1 MNDTILMGH
10 GGGGLLT
17 RTIIDGMILRELGNP
32 ILEALDDAACLEMPE
47 SEIAMTTDSFVV
59 DPIFFPGGDIG
70 SLAVCG
76 TVNDL
81 AMQGAEPRYLSL
93 GLIIEE
99 GMPVSH
105 LELIIKSVGKT
116 AKESGVLIVTGDTKV
131 VERSRAAGD
140 RSAPRGGIFINTTGI
155 GVRSSE
161 INVAVSNAQPG
172 DAVIV
177 TGTIGDHGIAIMN
190 VREGLKLES
199 VLISDV
205 APLWGMIGPLLDAVP
220 TVHCLRDPTRGGLAA
235 ALCDIADS
243 SSVGIRLREQ
253 LLPVKD
259 EVRGS
264 CDILGLDVLN
274 VPNEGKAVIV
284 CAGGDSARA
293 LEHLRADP
301 LGREACVMGRV
312 ASEPEGTVLLET
324 ALGGERIVSVP
335 AGEDLPRI
343 C

>member
-1 MNDTILMGH
+1 MDDTILMGH

-17 RTIIDGMILRELGNP
+17 RSIIDEIILRELGNP
-32 ILEALDDAACLEMPE
+32 ILEALDDAACLEIPE
-47 SEIAMTTDSFVV
+47 SKIAMTTDSFVV

-99 GMPVSH
+99 GLPVNH
-105 LELIIKSVGKT
+105 LEQIIKSVGNT
-116 AKESGVLIVTGDTKV
+116 AKESDVLIVTGDTKV
-131 VERSRAAGD
+131 VEKSRASED
-140 RSAPRGGIFINTTGI
+140 RSSRRGGIFINTTGI
-155 GVRSSE
+155 GVRASE

-177 TGTIGDHGIAIMN
+177 TGSIGDHGIAIMN
-190 VREGLKLES
+190 MREGLKLES
-199 VLISDV
+199 DLMSDV
-205 APLWGMIGPLLDAVP
+205 APLWGMIGPLLNEVP
-220 TVHCLRDPTRGGLAA
+220 TLHCLRDPTRGGLAA

-243 SSVGIRLREQ
+243 SSVGIRLSEQ
-253 LLPVKD
+253 LLPVKN
-259 EVRGS
+259 EVRGT
-264 CDILGLDVLN
+264 CNILGLDVLN
-274 VPNEGKAVIV
+274 VANEGKAIIV
-284 CAGGDSARA
+284 CADDDSALI
-293 LEHLRADP
+293 LEHLRANP
-301 LGREACVMGRV
+301 LGREACVIGRV
-312 ASEPEGTVLLET
+312 VTEPEGTVLLET
-324 ALGGERIVSVP
+324 VLGGERIVSVP

>member
-1 MNDTILMGH
+1 M
-10 GGGGLLT
+10 LT
-17 RTIIDGMILRELGNP
+17 RRIIDDIILRELRNP
-32 ILEALDDAACLEMPE
+32 ILEALDDAACLDMPE
-47 SEIAMTTDSFVV
+47 SRIAMTTDSFVV

-70 SLAVCG
+70 RLAVCG

-81 AMQGAEPRYLSL
+81 AMQGAEPKYLSL
-93 GLIIEE
+93 ALIIEE
-99 GMPVSH
+99 GLPIDD
-105 LELIIKSVGKT
+105 LERIIKSVGET
-116 AKESGVLIVTGDTKV
+116 AKQAGVLIVTGDTKV
-131 VERSRAAGD
+131 VERSRAARDGAV
-140 RSAPRGGIFINTTGI
+140 RRGRIFINTTGI
-155 GVRSSE
+155 GVRNPE
-161 INVAVSNAQPG
+161 VDVAVSNAQPG
-172 DAVIV
+172 DAVLV
-177 TGTIGDHGIAIMN
+177 TGSIGDHGIAIMN

-199 VLISDV
+199 DLISDV

-235 ALCDIADS
+235 ALCDIAES

-253 LLPVKD
+253 SLPVKT

-274 VPNEGKAVIV
+274 VANEGKAVIV
-284 CAGGDSARA
+284 CAGDDSVRV
-293 LEHLRADP
+293 LQRLRADP
-301 LGREACVMGRV
+301 LGREACVIGRV
-312 ASEPEGTVLLET
+312 VPEPRGKVLLET